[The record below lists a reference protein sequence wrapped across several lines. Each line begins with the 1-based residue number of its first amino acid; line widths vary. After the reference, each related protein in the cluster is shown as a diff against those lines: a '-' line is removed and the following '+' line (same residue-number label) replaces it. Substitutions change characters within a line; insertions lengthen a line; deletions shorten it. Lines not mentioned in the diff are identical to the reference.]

1 MCVKHCLSLPRRDF
15 VIMENTGFL
24 KSSNDELA
32 DYIKH
37 IPDYLVVVM
46 VEKRCGQA

>member
-1 MCVKHCLSLPRRDF
+1 MIRIIDVCETLPFFAQKRL

-37 IPDYLVVVM
+37 IPDYLVVLW
-46 VEKRCGQA
+46 